1 MIITLIKHIKKFGI
15 FYFIFILFII
25 YLLSWQPKECYYTFE
40 GVLYRLNDN
49 GIIKETSIS
58 FDGKEIKP
66 IFGRVRYFGS
76 IIIDD
81 EKYNIFEKKFDKY
94 NSTKLYYF
102 TDSMSFGIL
111 GEIYFNN
118 SFERFTMTLYEK
130 TGPNSHGW
138 GTDDGLMIS
147 APATNREEALIITNE
162 LMYKYFN
169 DKFTEFE

>member
-15 FYFIFILFII
+15 FYFIFVLFII
-25 YLLSWQPKECYYTFE
+25 YLLSWQPKECYYTFK
-40 GVLYRLNDN
+40 GVMYRLNDT
-49 GIIKETSIS
+49 GVIKETSVS

-76 IIIDD
+76 IIIDN

-94 NSTKLYYF
+94 NSAQLDYF
-102 TDSMSFGIL
+102 TDSGSCGSL
-111 GEIYFNN
+111 GNIYFDK
-118 SFERFTMTLYEK
+118 SYDKLTITLNEK
-130 TGPNSHGW
+130 TGLNSYGW

-169 DKFTEFE
+169 EKFSEFK